1 MVMPFVATHTLSRG
15 RNCTASRAFAF
26 PAFAL
31 HSDARNSFSWTRDSI
46 SQILARNSCVSSRWL
61 VDDRIAASLSI
72 TRWVMERLELPQNL
86 RVLLADLIELL
97 QRQNYPVATIL
108 GLLPLLVRCAPI
120 VDVDRAKEEYV
131 G

>member
-1 MVMPFVATHTLSRG
+1 M
-15 RNCTASRAFAF
+15 
-26 PAFAL
+26 
-31 HSDARNSFSWTRDSI
+31 
-46 SQILARNSCVSSRWL
+46 
-61 VDDRIAASLSI
+61 
-72 TRWVMERLELPQNL
+72 MERLELLQNL

-120 VDVDRAKEEYV
+120 VDVDRAKEDVV

>member
-1 MVMPFVATHTLSRG
+1 MV
-15 RNCTASRAFAF
+15 
-26 PAFAL
+26 
-31 HSDARNSFSWTRDSI
+31 
-46 SQILARNSCVSSRWL
+46 
-61 VDDRIAASLSI
+61 
-72 TRWVMERLELPQNL
+72 ERLELPQDL

-97 QRQNYPVATIL
+97 QPQNYPVATIL

>member
-1 MVMPFVATHTLSRG
+1 M
-15 RNCTASRAFAF
+15 
-26 PAFAL
+26 
-31 HSDARNSFSWTRDSI
+31 
-46 SQILARNSCVSSRWL
+46 
-61 VDDRIAASLSI
+61 
-72 TRWVMERLELPQNL
+72 MERLELPQNL

-120 VDVDRAKEEYV
+120 VDVDRAKEEYE